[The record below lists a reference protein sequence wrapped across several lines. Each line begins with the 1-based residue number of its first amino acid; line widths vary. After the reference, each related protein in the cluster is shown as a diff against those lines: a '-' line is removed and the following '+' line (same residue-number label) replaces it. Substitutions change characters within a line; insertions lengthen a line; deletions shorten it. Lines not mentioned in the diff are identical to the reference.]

1 MSITNGANG
10 ERSTATLP
18 REDGNGVRGVGLPA
32 AVVEA
37 AACPSRRSTGAE
49 HFCSVARALWKNRWM
64 IALTIAASV
73 VVATGVSYA
82 IPPRYESTMRLL
94 PAPRASS
101 SESALQR
108 FRPELGALATLT
120 GVGDSP
126 SGTDRF
132 VAFLK
137 SRVIAE
143 RMVQRFDL
151 MRLYHAR
158 LRGEACA
165 QLAKRTAIQE
175 DRRTGVIAVT
185 VADSSPER
193 AAQMAQAYAQEL
205 EKFSVEMN
213 ATGAHLER
221 VFLEGRVKEI
231 ESELSTASTRLST
244 FSTSSGLL
252 DAKEQPIGLMQQAAK
267 LEAAIIELKAELS
280 AQEQVYAPD
289 ALKAPRARLAELER
303 RLASIHG
310 KSGIPV
316 GDTGGD
322 QPSIHQL
329 PKLGAAFVDLARR
342 VKFLEGVA
350 MYLNEKLEM
359 AKIEE
364 VRQLP
369 TFRVMEPAEVPEL
382 RVWPRRTLIVLAAFG
397 LSLVASILFVF
408 LSMTWQAADKNHPF
422 KVLALDAAPA
432 AWRRGL

>member
-10 ERSTATLP
+10 ESSTATLP
-18 REDGNGVRGVGLPA
+18 RADSNGVRTVGIPA
-32 AVVEA
+32 AVIEVGA
-37 AACPSRRSTGAE
+37 NSTRSHGAE
-49 HFCSVARALWKNRWM
+49 RLCSMARALWKNRWKIVLM
-64 IALTIAASV
+64 TAAG
-73 VVATGVSYA
+73 VAVAIGVSYA
-82 IPPRYESTMRLL
+82 IPATYESTTRLL
-94 PAPRASS
+94 PAPRSSS

-126 SGTDRF
+126 SNTERF

-137 SRVIAE
+137 SNVIAE
-143 RMVQRFDL
+143 RMVRRFEL
-151 MRLYHAR
+151 MSLYHAR
-158 LRGEACA
+158 LRSEARA
-165 QLAKRTAIQE
+165 QLAKRTTIQE
-175 DRRTGVIAVT
+175 DRRTGIIAVT
-185 VADSSPER
+185 VADPSPER
-193 AAQMAQAYAQEL
+193 AMQMAQAYTQEL

-213 ATGAHLER
+213 TTGAHLER
-221 VFLEGRVKEI
+221 VFLEGRVKEM
-231 ESELSTASTRLST
+231 ESELSEASARLSS

-280 AQEQVYAPD
+280 AQEQIYAPD
-289 ALKAPRARLAELER
+289 ALKVPRARLAELER

-310 KSGIPV
+310 KSGVPI
-316 GDTGGD
+316 GAGEGN
-322 QPSIHQL
+322 QPSIRQL
-329 PKLGAAFVDLARR
+329 PKLGAAFVDRARR

-364 VRQLP
+364 VKQLP
-369 TFRVMEPAEVPEL
+369 TFRVMEPAEVPEF

-408 LSMTWQAADKNHPF
+408 LSTTWRATDENHPF
-422 KVLALDAAPA
+422 KVLAFDAVPA
-432 AWRRGL
+432 AWRRGSC